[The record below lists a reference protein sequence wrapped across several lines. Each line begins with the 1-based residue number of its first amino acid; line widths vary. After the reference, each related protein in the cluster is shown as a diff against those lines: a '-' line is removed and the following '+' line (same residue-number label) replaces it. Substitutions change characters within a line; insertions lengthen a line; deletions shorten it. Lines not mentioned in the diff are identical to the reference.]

1 MLEEL
6 KKKIISKCES
16 IQKQNV
22 EKWKIVETKIYV
34 NLEDV
39 LEFIMNDILLNNSI
53 LLIWFHNGTTMIY
66 MYFSV

>member
-39 LEFIMNDILLNNSI
+39 LEFIMNEY
-53 LLIWFHNGTTMIY
+53 TTE
-66 MYFSV
+66 